1 MKKLTACPTPDQD
14 HSFGSASAPMSALGP
29 TRSGAQPDVA
39 MTRVGHGAGLRTVPP
54 RRPLRLFS
62 YAAKGELA
70 ASFAE
75 LNVPP
80 HRCC

>member
-1 MKKLTACPTPDQD
+1 M
-14 HSFGSASAPMSALGP
+14 
-29 TRSGAQPDVA
+29 VA

-80 HRCC
+80 HRCCWPRNWPTETFCEMPRALRRDGRLRHARHLK